1 MISWF
6 EPLGESAPAVLP
18 LSKNLTSTEVNQ
30 KVASMMTQYVQTLGT
45 PEADR
50 SLCLDVRAYLTY
62 SGLMLPEEPDITLEH
77 RKEGKTILSFVII
90 PLVVM
95 ERIDKLPA

>member
-6 EPLGESAPAVLP
+6 EPLGEPAPAVLP

-30 KVASMMTQYVQTLGT
+30 KVALMMMQYFKTLGD

-50 SLCLDVRAYLTY
+50 SLCLDVRAYLTHT
-62 SGLMLPEEPDITLEH
+62 GLMLPDEPDIILEH
-77 RKEGKTILSFVII
+77 RKEGKNILSFVII

-95 ERIDKLPA
+95 ERIDKLPT